1 MMKKMIAAGMAAL
14 FAFSTAICGSAIT
27 GFAEERNDLKFV
39 YISKQLSHPWF
50 IQEEM
55 GIKKPVRNEYIPS
68 GSINSSREIP
78 TVSKK
83 PPCVNSTGK
92 VSTVSIMP

>member
-55 GIKKPVRNEYIPS
+55 GIKKPVRNW
-68 GSINSSREIP
+68 GSTATTMMKNVFRI
-78 TVSKK
+78 
-83 PPCVNSTGK
+83 ST
-92 VSTVSIMP
+92 THFQWEQMHF